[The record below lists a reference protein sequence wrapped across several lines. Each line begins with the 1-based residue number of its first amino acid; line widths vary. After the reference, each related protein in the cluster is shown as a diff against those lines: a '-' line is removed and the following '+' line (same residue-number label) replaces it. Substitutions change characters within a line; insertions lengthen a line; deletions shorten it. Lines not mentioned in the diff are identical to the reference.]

1 MSIITDIT
9 PKKSR
14 PDDKTIPH
22 GSITG
27 LTLHHPGKQWRL
39 LCLTG
44 TEHLKLQ
51 YNRTD
56 IYSHRRQ
63 QRDR

>member
-9 PKKSR
+9 PKNSGT
-14 PDDKTIPH
+14 DDKTIPN

-27 LTLHHPGKQWRL
+27 LTRHHPGKQWCL

-44 TEHLKLQ
+44 TE
-51 YNRTD
+51 
-56 IYSHRRQ
+56 
-63 QRDR
+63 

>member
-1 MSIITDIT
+1 MSIITDIP

-14 PDDKTIPH
+14 QDDKTIPH

-27 LTLHHPGKQWRL
+27 LTLHHPGKQWCL
-39 LCLTG
+39 LCLAG